1 MSTSFGAHAV
11 RGLAFAAL
19 MATASVVPA
28 LAAEPTSSSQ
38 QPISSSQQTV
48 VTLDRTL
55 LDVMQNARQLGF
67 KGRYAKLEPM
77 VRQVFDIRLMTSI
90 AVGSGWSDLTS
101 AQQDQLSD
109 AFGKFIAATY
119 AQRFD
124 GYSGEKFVEAGEHPV
139 TSGVMVETQLVKS
152 DGEPIAL
159 NYLTRQN
166 AGQWHVV
173 DVFLTGTISE
183 LATRRSEFSSVFRRA
198 GYDGLLQTLQQKVA
212 QLETQTKVS

>member
-1 MSTSFGAHAV
+1 MSKSFGARAV
-11 RGLAFAAL
+11 RGLTFAVL

-28 LAAEPTSSSQ
+28 LAAEPAVLPNASAQ
-38 QPISSSQQTV
+38 EAV
-48 VTLDRTL
+48 ATLDRTL

-67 KGRYAKLEPM
+67 KGRYAKLESM
-77 VRQVFDIRLMTSI
+77 VRQVFDVRLMTSI
-90 AVGSGWSDLTS
+90 AVGGGWSDLTP
-101 AQQDQLSD
+101 AQQDQLTD

-124 GYSGEKFVEAGEHPV
+124 GYSGEKFVEAGAHPV
-139 TSGVMVETQLVKS
+139 ASGTMVETQLVKS
-152 DGEPIAL
+152 DGDPIVL

-212 QLETQTKVS
+212 QLESPTKVS

>member
-1 MSTSFGAHAV
+1 MSTGFGARAV
-11 RGLAFAAL
+11 RGLTLAVL
-19 MATASVVPA
+19 MATTAAAPA
-28 LAAEPTSSSQ
+28 LAADQATPSQ
-38 QPISSSQQTV
+38 QV
-48 VTLDRTL
+48 VGTLDQTL

-77 VRQVFDIRLMTSI
+77 VQQVFDVRLMTSI
-90 AVGSGWSDLTS
+90 AVGPGWTDLTP
-101 AQQDQLSD
+101 AQQAQLSD
-109 AFGKFIAATY
+109 AFGRFIAATY

-124 GYSGEKFVEAGEHPV
+124 GYSGEKFVESGEHPV
-139 TSGVMVETQLVKS
+139 GSNVLVDTQLVKS
-152 DGEPIAL
+152 DGEPIVL

-183 LATRRSEFSSVFRRA
+183 LATRRSEFSAVFHRA

-212 QLETQTKVS
+212 QLESQTKVS